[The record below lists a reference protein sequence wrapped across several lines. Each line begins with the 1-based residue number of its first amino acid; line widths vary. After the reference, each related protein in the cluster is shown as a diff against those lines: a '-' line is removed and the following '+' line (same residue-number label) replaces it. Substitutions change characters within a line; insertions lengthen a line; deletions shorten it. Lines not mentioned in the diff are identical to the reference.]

1 MLGISFSMY
10 RVLDSIARASVWT
23 RGRTNFVVGERQAGF
38 SANSGEVWTTG
49 MLGSARDRGVASLG
63 CNLAI
68 GL

>member
-23 RGRTNFVVGERQAGF
+23 RGRTDFVVGERQAGF
-38 SANSGEVWTTG
+38 SANSVRTTG